1 MADRLTQLQ
10 DAVNQQSENF
20 CNSIGVLQQFSK
32 PTFFPEFDK
41 SSSKSPTAQ
50 TQSSEDFAQLFA
62 TLIAR
67 TAKDIDVLIDSLP
80 NEESTPELQSAALR
94 RLEQEN
100 SDSAQ
105 RLTETVKR
113 GEELLEQIQN
123 ALQDIA
129 QSQLKMQ
136 CLHSSTDDT
145 NSASNSLNNNSNN

>member
-80 NEESTPELQSAALR
+80 NEESTPELQVFS
-94 RLEQEN
+94 N
-100 SDSAQ
+100 
-105 RLTETVKR
+105 
-113 GEELLEQIQN
+113 
-123 ALQDIA
+123 
-129 QSQLKMQ
+129 
-136 CLHSSTDDT
+136 CSSI
-145 NSASNSLNNNSNN
+145 